1 MSKTIL
7 DYLNNEIKL
16 SKIVQNIEKDFQNG
30 YLFAELL
37 QKLGYLKKD
46 ITIFKK
52 DAESENEIQEN
63 FKKLKEKLNEI
74 GIHLDAGTIKS
85 IYSCEKNISSN
96 LIYKIKTKIFRKN
109 IGFDDIMNKIQL
121 HEKEE
126 KEKNVKK
133 NNKILQ
139 ATMMKANK
147 KVSKI
152 QRSRSSSHFSEIS
165 NFHISSNNMPFIE
178 PINKNKTNYNFY
190 GKNNNNNSFNQGK
203 LKKLISSLKNN
214 LGLQSL
220 KHSGSASDLLKLKN
234 NLGYS
239 SKNGKI
245 DYNNNILKLNKN
257 KIGANSKNFSPQ
269 IYLKKIIKI

>member
-63 FKKLKEKLNEI
+63 FKKLNEQLNEI

-85 IYSCEKNISSN
+85 IYSCEKNISSY
-96 LIYKIKTKIFRKN
+96 LIYKIKKKIFRKN
-109 IGFDDIMNKIQL
+109 IGFDDIMDKIQL

-126 KEKNVKK
+126 KEK
-133 NNKILQ
+133 
-139 ATMMKANK
+139 M
-147 KVSKI
+147 
-152 QRSRSSSHFSEIS
+152 
-165 NFHISSNNMPFIE
+165 
-178 PINKNKTNYNFY
+178 
-190 GKNNNNNSFNQGK
+190 
-203 LKKLISSLKNN
+203 
-214 LGLQSL
+214 
-220 KHSGSASDLLKLKN
+220 
-234 NLGYS
+234 
-239 SKNGKI
+239 
-245 DYNNNILKLNKN
+245 
-257 KIGANSKNFSPQ
+257 
-269 IYLKKIIKI
+269 